1 MSGVVSYAGLL
12 FRTELHARWAVFLD
26 ALNLAW
32 EYIGAD
38 DVTFR
43 VPGACEGL
51 AVVGERMLTEAQIVG
66 YSERSHDGPI
76 SVFCG
81 PVALPVYQE
90 TSHGTYYLGSWAYNF
105 GQVLDRQPSITTE
118 QIRACQLARRWCWQE
133 RLADGLFL
141 VWPVPAREPVR
152 DNEPLPRVIQVL
164 TLPDGIEMPVFDPI
178 KARRKALDS
187 PRLKAAYI
195 AAKTM
200 RF

>member
-1 MSGVVSYAGLL
+1 MSKTVRYAGAW
-12 FRTELHARWAVFLD
+12 FSGELHARWAVFLD
-26 ALNLAW
+26 TLGLSW

-38 DVTFR
+38 DLTFR
-43 VPGACEGL
+43 VLDACEGL
-51 AVVGERMLTEAQIVG
+51 AVVAERTLSEAQIVG
-66 YSERSHDGPI
+66 YSERSQDGPI

-81 PVALPVYQE
+81 PLALPRYQE
-90 TSHGTYYLGSWAYNF
+90 TPQGKYYWGSWAYNF

-118 QIRACQLARRWCWQE
+118 YIRACQLARRWCWQE
-133 RLADGLFL
+133 RLADGSFL

-152 DNEPLPRVIQVL
+152 DDEPLPRVVQL
-164 TLPDGIEMPVFDPI
+164 LALPDGTEMPVFDPI

-187 PRLKAAYI
+187 PQLKAAYI

>member
-32 EYIGAD
+32 EYIGAE

-51 AVVGERMLTEAQIVG
+51 AVVGERMLTEAQTTL

-81 PVALPVYQE
+81 TVALPVYQE
-90 TSHGTYYLGSWAYNF
+90 TSHGTYYWGSWAYDF
-105 GQVLDRQPSITTE
+105 GQPLNGTASITAE
-118 QIRACQLARRWCWQE
+118 RLRAFRLARRSCWQE
-133 RLADGLFL
+133 RLADGSFL
-141 VWPVPAREPVR
+141 VWPVPACEPVPPG
-152 DNEPLPRVIQVL
+152 EPQPQGTTTLILP
-164 TLPDGIEMPVFDPI
+164 GGMAMPVFDPI

-187 PRLKAAYI
+187 PRLRAAYI
-195 AAKTM
+195 AAKTAC
-200 RF
+200 F